1 MVARVEGIVNG
12 DPIKFN
18 RVVGG
23 QWEAQV
29 PASLNG
35 SYVLEMTA
43 WDEAGN
49 MAHRAFYLLAYD
61 PINLCASLIPLPYVA
76 AVEQGQWTAAEHLSN
91 YCAQM
96 DPAPWQA
103 ETLLSDYYASLEE
116 SACCCGR

>member
-12 DPIKFN
+12 DPIIFG
-18 RVVGG
+18 RVVED

-49 MAHRAFYLLAYD
+49 VANRAFYLLAYD
-61 PINLCASLIPLPYVA
+61 PINLCASLIPLPYSA
-76 AVEQGQWTAAEHLSN
+76 AVEQGQWTAAAHLSN
-91 YCAQM
+91 YCAQLAP
-96 DPAPWQA
+96 DPWQT

-116 SACCCGR
+116 PACCCGR

>member
-12 DPIKFN
+12 DPVIFS
-18 RVVGG
+18 RVVGD

-35 SYVLEMTA
+35 TYVLEMTA

-49 MAHRAFYLLAYD
+49 VANRAFYLLAYD
-61 PINLCASLIPLPYVA
+61 PINLCASLIPLPYAA
-76 AVEQGQWTAAEHLSN
+76 AVEQGQWTAAVHLSN
-91 YCAQM
+91 YCAQLAP
-96 DPAPWQA
+96 DPWQT

-116 SACCCGR
+116 PACCCGR

>member
-12 DPIKFN
+12 DPVIF
-18 RVVGG
+18 RWVVGD

-35 SYVLEMTA
+35 TYVLEMTA

-49 MAHRAFYLLAYD
+49 MTSRAFYLLAYD
-61 PINLCASLIPLPYVA
+61 PVNLCASLIPLPYAVAVDPGPWSA
-76 AVEQGQWTAAEHLSN
+76 AVRLSD
-91 YCAQM
+91 YCAQLV
-96 DPAPWQA
+96 PGPWQT

-116 SACCCGR
+116 SARCGR